1 MHIISPPVVKLFD
14 RRKGGEANNRT
25 LRNRAMRHCPIEN
38 YLLCPIGQIT
48 LFKFKKFSLIVF
60 RSVTVWR

>member
-48 LFKFKKFSLIVF
+48 FIQVQE
-60 RSVTVWR
+60 V

>member
-14 RRKGGEANNRT
+14 RRKGREANNRT

-38 YLLCPIGQIT
+38 YLLCPIGKIT
-48 LFKFKKFSLIVF
+48 FIQVQE
-60 RSVTVWR
+60 V